1 MRSLSL
7 LALAAL
13 PASTP
18 ACPFCDSA
26 PAARVR
32 TKLRSQNWGTPLAAV
47 VTPFALAGA
56 AVAWLLRDSPRPTRP
71 DA

>member
-13 PASTP
+13 PAP
-18 ACPFCDSA
+18 ARACPFCDSA

-32 TKLRSQNWGTPLAAV
+32 AELRAQNWGTPVAAV
-47 VTPFALAGA
+47 VTPFALAGG
-56 AVAWLLRDSPRPTRP
+56 AVAWLARSPRPTRP